1 MNVLPFEIKQDLHHF
16 LSLKFGSDFLLRNF
30 TPFAGGCIN
39 NGGKILTNRGAFFL
53 KWNSAMKF
61 PGMFAAEGKG
71 LRLLASKNAIRI
83 PQVINSFEQGDY
95 QYIML
100 EFIESR
106 QRSPHY
112 WHLLGQK
119 LALLHKNTHEY
130 FGLDHDNYIGSL
142 HQQNQRS
149 GSWIDFFITHRLNV
163 QLAIAV
169 DQGSTEK
176 SLVKKFETL
185 YKKLPSILT
194 NERPALV
201 HGDLWSGNLITD
213 DQGQPCLID
222 PAVYYGHREVDL
234 AMTQLFGGF
243 SSEFYDSYREVFPL
257 APGSRQRFDLY
268 NLYPLLVH
276 VNLFGKAYLRQVLDI
291 IDSFV

>member
-1 MNVLPFEIKQDLHHF
+1 MNFLPSEIKQKLDQF
-16 LSLKFGSDFLLRNF
+16 LSLKFGNDFLLKNF

-39 NGGKILTNRGAFFL
+39 NGGRILTNQGSFFL
-53 KWNSAMKF
+53 KWNNAEKF
-61 PGMFAAEGKG
+61 PGMFAAEAKG
-71 LRLLASKNAIRI
+71 LHLLASTNAIRI
-83 PQVINSFEQGDY
+83 PQLLNSFERGGY
-95 QYIML
+95 QFIVM

-112 WHLLGQK
+112 WHLLGQR
-119 LALLHKNTHEY
+119 LALLHKSTDEY

-169 DQGSTEK
+169 EQGSADK
-176 SLVKKFETL
+176 YLVKKFETL

-194 NERPALV
+194 NERPSLV
-201 HGDLWSGNLITD
+201 HGDLWNGNLITD
-213 DQGQPCLID
+213 DQGLPCLID

-234 AMTQLFGGF
+234 AMSQLFGGF
-243 SSEFYDSYREVFPL
+243 SSEFYDAYQEVFPL
-257 APGSRQRFDLY
+257 APGLSQRFDLY

-276 VNLFGKAYLRQVLDI
+276 LNLFGKGYLRQVLDI